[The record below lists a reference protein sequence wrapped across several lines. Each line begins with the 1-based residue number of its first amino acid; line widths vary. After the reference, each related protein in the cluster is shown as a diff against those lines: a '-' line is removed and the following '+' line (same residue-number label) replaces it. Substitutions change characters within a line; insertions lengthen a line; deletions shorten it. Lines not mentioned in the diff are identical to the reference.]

1 MVDNVIKGE
10 NAELPRFRVDESE
23 TYRQLAVREPTLRE
37 RTAARIACSILAL
50 FGVSLFGAFAVGI
63 YLLSKSQG
71 AVDQPLIEV
80 SLAYL
85 KTIGTLFTPLLGFI
99 LGYYF
104 TKKED

>member
-1 MVDNVIKGE
+1 MTGVEKAE
-10 NAELPRFRVDESE
+10 NTKLPGVRVDDSE
-23 TYRQLAVREPTLRE
+23 TYRQLTVREPTLRE
-37 RTAARIACSILAL
+37 RTATKIAGSIIVL
-50 FGVSLFGAFAVGI
+50 FGVSLVAAFAVGF
-63 YLLSKSQG
+63 YLLSTAKA

-85 KTIGTLFTPLLGFI
+85 KKTGTLFTPLLGFI

>member
-1 MVDNVIKGE
+1 MVDVPEGKNIK
-10 NAELPRFRVDESE
+10 LPSVRVDDSE

-37 RTAARIACSILAL
+37 RTATKIAGSILVL
-50 FGVSLFGAFAVGI
+50 FGVSLVGAFSVGV

-80 SLAYL
+80 SLSYL
-85 KTIGTLFTPLLGFI
+85 KAVGALFTPLLGFI